1 MTLTE
6 LATKHNHL
14 AKPAPDGEK
23 FSAKHLCAAAVHGWN
38 AYEYH
43 YGAIDM
49 EEDDYL
55 AALESAS
62 TGDVFEP
69 ANKRS

>member
-1 MTLTE
+1 MNLVE
-6 LATKHNHL
+6 LAKKNNQL

-38 AYEYH
+38 AFEYN
-43 YGAIDM
+43 YGEFELD
-49 EEDDYL
+49 EEDYL
-55 AALESAS
+55 AALDSAS
-62 TGDVFEP
+62 RGVVYEP